1 MARGRRKPKGEN
13 SLGARDLFKQRKLYK
28 KKYDGKDNTID
39 FWYGDCLYGRVDS
52 KGHAVYPTRKKLKQ
66 FPASEGV
73 FALNF
78 VVDAYSRFKSD
89 FIGENKQN
97 PAFWEDPHLN
107 PKRLIPLAAWIN
119 INTIY
124 HAHIQNIYTNF
135 ASSYLPIN
143 LKAGN
148 PVVNFDDFVH
158 MFLHFISRTAVNSP
172 VTRTNLV
179 KSLTCSPSING
190 LCVDLRAEGHALDLP
205 KHEGWYQSRFFSS
218 YMAKARKHGFM
229 IDKNAPWRL
238 VADINSLNMQA
249 YMSRYALTVD
259 NIYKKC
265 YVKSWL
271 YDIPAL
277 RIYLKQFYESYLASQ
292 PLSRDPKGQVITR
305 TPMSDAEFENVYGSG
320 YWLDLYVRVR
330 HEELSKKMSKV
341 EIKNIIER
349 AKNIRKHHNIKAA
362 AKYIN
367 KQLLGQQRPFLD
379 PGTKTYMATKNLY
392 TVGGE
397 YAYSNGKEYVG
408 YYHIHSE
415 LGPMVG
421 REHTSDTHAALYRI
435 TAQDESTR
443 SVTIVDPTRY

>member
-1 MARGRRKPKGEN
+1 MARGMRKPKGEN
-13 SLGARDLFKQRKLYK
+13 ELGARDLFKQRRLYK
-28 KKYDGKDNTID
+28 KKYDGKPNTID

-66 FPASEGV
+66 FPNSEGV

-78 VVDAYSRFKSD
+78 VVDAYERFKND
-89 FIGENKQN
+89 FINENRQN
-97 PAFWEDPHLN
+97 PAFYEEPNLN
-107 PKRLIPLAAWIN
+107 PKMLIPKGGWVN

-124 HAHIQNIYTNF
+124 HTHIQNIYTSF

-148 PVVNFDDFVH
+148 VVLNFDDFVH

-179 KSLTCSPSING
+179 KSLTCSPNVSG
-190 LCVDLRAEGHALDLP
+190 LCVDLQSEGHASDLP
-205 KHEGWYQSRFFSS
+205 KHEEWYQSKFFRS
-218 YMAKARKHGFM
+218 YTTQARKHGFL

-238 VADINSLNMQA
+238 VADINSMNMQA
-249 YMSRYALTVD
+249 YMNRYAITVD
-259 NIYKKC
+259 NIFKRC

-277 RIYLKQFYESYLASQ
+277 RIYLKQFYESYMTTQ
-292 PLSRDPKGQVITR
+292 PMSRDIKGQVISR
-305 TPMSDAEFENVYGSG
+305 TPLSEQEFEKIYGSD
-320 YWLDLYVRVR
+320 YWLDLYARVR
-330 HEELSKKMSKV
+330 HEELSKKMSK
-341 EIKNIIER
+341 IKMKNIIDM
-349 AKNIRKHHNIKAA
+349 AKNIRKNHNIKAA
-362 AKYIN
+362 ARYIN

-379 PGTKTYMATKNLY
+379 PGTKTYITTKNLY

-408 YYHIHSE
+408 FYHVHPE

-421 REHTSDTHAALYRI
+421 REHTSQAHESLYRI
-435 TAQDESTR
+435 TAQGESSTGI
-443 SVTIVDPTRY
+443 TIVDPTKY